1 MLRPALASLELLVIT
16 VITPQTEQVLP
27 AAELPGFRAQM
38 NDALLEL
45 LYDDPLRAWATSRY
59 WS

>member
-1 MLRPALASLELLVIT
+1 VLRPALASLELLVIT